1 MDEKTLTPEEV
12 ETKRKSR
19 IRLFAL
25 LLVIDLAVLGYIVY
39 EVITLFTVK

>member
-1 MDEKTLTPEEV
+1 MEERTLTPEEV
-12 ETKRKSR
+12 EVKRKSR

-39 EVITLFTVK
+39 EVIALFAK